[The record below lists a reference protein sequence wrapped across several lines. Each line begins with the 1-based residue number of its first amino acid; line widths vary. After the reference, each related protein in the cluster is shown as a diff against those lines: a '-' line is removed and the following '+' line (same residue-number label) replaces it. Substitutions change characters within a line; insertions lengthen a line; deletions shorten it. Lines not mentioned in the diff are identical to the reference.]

1 MKGKSAETGARPG
14 AALFRREA
22 AAAFL
27 LAAFLC
33 GAHAAGLENESNTY
47 PASPYNGL
55 QLTYQISGARITKT
69 VEDDN
74 WTRTLTFTGT
84 LERGTLRVAGEARR
98 SGGWN
103 PPTVSATL
111 QVTVEV
117 DGETKTANAELL
129 RDSAAPFDVAVPIP
143 QGAKKGRIVVELVGI
158 YNVGTRNVKL
168 IGHFERDAA
177 SGGEGGG
184 GEKKPPE
191 DEVVTPK
198 KKAPKPPEPVPP
210 GAAGLSGKISGCQRD
225 PFGRASGPD
234 LSLPGAVVIA
244 GQGIDFETGLTGEDV
259 VKNADLIAGMTTT
272 DARGEYRLDI
282 PPGVYRVIIW
292 RRHYVPQIDSRVTA
306 PGVHNSSICDNID
319 RPATHE
325 SLRFS
330 PDRQRSSDFGPE
342 QRFPEWDKR
351 DSGFIVSYPRI
362 LQFKGGDYSYIA
374 RHEGVLIRRNTDGK
388 EAVVAADAS
397 SHEVAARFKNAL
409 ERDGGLAD
417 QLGKALS
424 GDVRAFDGALYIQVF
439 QGGALVHEVSS
450 GVVWISRHGRRRQ

>member
-1 MKGKSAETGARPG
+1 MNSSSVETSTIAGTGRLGRA
-14 AALFRREA
+14 A

-27 LAAFLC
+27 LAAFLG
-33 GAHAAGLENESNTY
+33 GAIAAGLENESSTY

-74 WTRTLTFTGT
+74 WTRTLTFTGI
-84 LERGTLRVAGEARR
+84 LERGTLRIAGEARR

-103 PPTVSATL
+103 PPTISATL

-117 DGETKTANAELL
+117 DGETNTSKAELL
-129 RDSAAPFDVAVPIP
+129 RDSTAPFDVAVPIP

-168 IGHFERDAA
+168 IGHFDRDAA
-177 SGGEGGG
+177 SGGAGAGDT
-184 GEKKPPE
+184 EKAPPE
-191 DEVVTPK
+191 DTAVKPK
-198 KKAPKPPEPVPP
+198 KKPAATPPPVPP

-234 LSLPGAVVIA
+234 LPLPGAVVIA
-244 GQGIDFETGLTGEDV
+244 GRGIDFETGLTGEDV

-282 PPGVYRVIIW
+282 PPGDYRLIIW
-292 RRHYVPQIDSRVTA
+292 RRHYVPQIDGKVTA

-330 PDRQRSSDFGPE
+330 PDRPRSSDFGPQ

-374 RHEGVLIRRNTDGK
+374 RQEGVLIRRNTDGV
-388 EAVVAADAS
+388 EAIVAADDS
-397 SHEVAARFKNAL
+397 SHEVAARFKGAL
-409 ERDGGLAD
+409 SRDAGLAD
-417 QLGKALS
+417 QLGAALS

-450 GVVWISRHGRRRQ
+450 GVIWISRHGRRS